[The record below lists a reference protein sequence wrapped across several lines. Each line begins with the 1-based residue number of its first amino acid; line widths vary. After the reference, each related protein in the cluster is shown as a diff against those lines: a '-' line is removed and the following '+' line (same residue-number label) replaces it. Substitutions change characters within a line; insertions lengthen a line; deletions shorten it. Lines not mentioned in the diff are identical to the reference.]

1 MLGNKYPLVQ
11 VYIQDVSTGK
21 EQNIGLQS
29 DEWTVATDSGI
40 HYNPID
46 SNTGTIRIFEKIL
59 GESAATP
66 GELDYLNIVGNT
78 AYRIKIVASAGGGGA
93 GPRAHVSFDGK
104 DPSVNS
110 TKANVFN
117 VSLITDNGTGNYTVT
132 FANPIS
138 NPVVSATIASDQT
151 YAQNPY
157 PKESKIAVFEISS
170 TSVQVRTGRG
180 SYSAIDCPVHLVVF

>member
-1 MLGNKYPLVQ
+1 MVGYKITGMTSNTVTIQLAHAGYGNPTSSGGLGNQ
-11 VYIQDVSTGK
+11 GTNFANEYIKFV
-21 EQNIGLQS
+21 I
-29 DEWTVATDSGI
+29 
-40 HYNPID
+40 
-46 SNTGTIRIFEKIL
+46 
-59 GESAATP
+59 
-66 GELDYLNIVGNT
+66 
-78 AYRIKIVASAGGGGA
+78 SAGGGGA

-104 DPSVNS
+104 DPNVNS

-117 VSLITDNGTGNYTVT
+117 VSSITDNATGNYTVT